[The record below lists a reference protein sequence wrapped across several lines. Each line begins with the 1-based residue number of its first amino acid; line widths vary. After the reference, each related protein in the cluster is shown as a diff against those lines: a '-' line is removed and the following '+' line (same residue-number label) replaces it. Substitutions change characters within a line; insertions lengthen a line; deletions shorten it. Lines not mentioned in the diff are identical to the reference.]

1 MKNKGNFKVA
11 IIGLGYVGLPL
22 YFLCNNK
29 KIDVKG
35 FDIDKSKINN
45 LYSNI
50 TQNSDILPKE
60 LRRIKT
66 KKFYSMDQIDL
77 IRDRN
82 FIIFCLPTPLTKS
95 NKPDLSYIENSIKK
109 IKDKCKSRTIF
120 VIESTVYPGATREI
134 FSKYQFKNNK
144 KINFGFSSERLSPG
158 QTDKKIFKIQLNAI
172 PKVVSGNNKGSEK
185 KLKNFII

>member
-1 MKNKGNFKVA
+1 MKNKGNFKDA

-66 KKFYSMDQIDL
+66 KPWFT
-77 IRDRN
+77 
-82 FIIFCLPTPLTKS
+82 C
-95 NKPDLSYIENSIKK
+95 
-109 IKDKCKSRTIF
+109 
-120 VIESTVYPGATREI
+120 
-134 FSKYQFKNNK
+134 
-144 KINFGFSSERLSPG
+144 
-158 QTDKKIFKIQLNAI
+158 
-172 PKVVSGNNKGSEK
+172 
-185 KLKNFII
+185 